1 MSEQDT
7 GQHPAPSDYQQ
18 AAAAQGE
25 AVPYGQA
32 AQQAVAQVL
41 QPDAAGETADA
52 GASIAQMQTSQAA
65 TLSDYEKRLE
75 DLFASAQK
83 QQDDMRAQIEQLQRQ
98 LATTQAQVGP
108 AAVQTYA
115 ESLAQRVRSL
125 QAANPGV
132 DLGAVQ
138 EHADNLAAAAKDV
151 AAGKSDVGLLH
162 KLLAPIERHFTSVAP
177 HIEGAAT
184 VVAEAGHLADEAA
197 KIAAAA

>member
-7 GQHPAPSDYQQ
+7 GQHPDPSGYQQ
-18 AAAAQGE
+18 AAAQQGE
-25 AVPYGQA
+25 AVDYGTA
-32 AQQAVAQVL
+32 AKQAVAQVV

-75 DLFASAQK
+75 DLFASAQ
-83 QQDDMRAQIEQLQRQ
+83 QQRDQMTAQIEQMQRQ

-108 AAVQTYA
+108 AAVQVYA

-125 QAANPGV
+125 QAANPSV
-132 DLGAVQ
+132 DLSAAQ
-138 EHADNLAAAAKDV
+138 EHASNLAAAAKDV
-151 AAGKSDVGLLH
+151 AAGKADVGLLH

>member
-7 GQHPAPSDYQQ
+7 GQHPAPTDYQQ

-32 AQQAVAQVL
+32 AQQAVAQM
-41 QPDAAGETADA
+41 
-52 GASIAQMQTSQAA
+52 MQTTQAA

-75 DLFASAQK
+75 DLFTSAQK

-138 EHADNLAAAAKDV
+138 EHADNLATAAKDV